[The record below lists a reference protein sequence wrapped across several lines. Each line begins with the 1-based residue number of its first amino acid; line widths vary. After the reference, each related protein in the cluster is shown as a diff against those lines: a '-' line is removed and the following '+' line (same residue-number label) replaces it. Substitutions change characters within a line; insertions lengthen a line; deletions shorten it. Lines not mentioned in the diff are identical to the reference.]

1 MTLVLVEAATAL
13 RRMTRR
19 RVVLAVGAL
28 DLGLL
33 LYAAFLD
40 PADSARAA
48 LSAAAAL
55 AALTVVVLSA
65 GIVADD
71 QAAGRL
77 AVASAHPA
85 RRADWVAGR
94 WLAVVG
100 PTAAVATLAAA
111 TLLATAPAPPGALAV
126 AFGCAALTVYLAALS
141 GLAVALSCRVG
152 PTPQIFALLAVLVLG
167 AVPPDV
173 VVHSLESTWIRA
185 LARGLWVLLPT
196 PWTLGRLH
204 DWSLAGGPPAPLA
217 AASLAA
223 QAAGWV
229 VLGARS
235 LSRVE
240 LAARSV

>member
-48 LSAAAAL
+48 
-55 AALTVVVLSA
+55 LSA

-204 DWSLAGGPPAPLA
+204 DWSLAVGPPAPLA